1 MCFFSFHLYLAEITL
16 PCEGHLGVLI
26 CREVNELTPEDLDEF
41 FSDESER
48 YLFLAFRGD
57 QCLSCNWQL
66 YYPNLLTYH
75 FEKEND
81 VGSAPLRL
89 CVR

>member
-1 MCFFSFHLYLAEITL
+1 MRFFSFHLYLAEITL
-16 PCEGHLGVLI
+16 LCEGQLGVLI

-48 YLFLAFRGD
+48 YLFLAFQGD

-75 FEKEND
+75 FENEND
-81 VGSAPLRL
+81 VGSVLRSS
-89 CVR
+89 CAR